1 MIRPMILILLAVALA
16 ACGTMPERRVRVE
29 TVEVKV
35 PVKVACIEAK
45 PAEPEYQWGK
55 GPYPGHAAAVG
66 IMATDLEAAK
76 QYGRDWEAAAV
87 GCTKPAQ

>member
-1 MIRPMILILLAVALA
+1 MIRFLLIAVLA
-16 ACGTMPERRVRVE
+16 AAMTACGNIPERRVRVE